1 MRIKSSAPGR
11 ICLFGEHQDYLGF
24 PVIAAAVDLRI
35 TITGEVS
42 QGDMILID
50 LPDLDKKLQFSSKK
64 IVYTSKKDYLQS
76 AVNVLKKKDLYTPKA
91 ITAVLKGNIP
101 IQAGTSSSAALSVAW
116 AGFLLEASENT
127 RIADYRNNL
136 SAIAELAYMTEVEE
150 FNESGG
156 RMDQYTSALGGI
168 VYLDFYQKGGGTPN
182 PFTVSLMSF
191 FRGFISKACFS
202 CKLLHDISQ
211 KMAVT
216 PLPTV
221 VKEFVLGDSLQ
232 AKDTQKTLKRVR
244 TAQEEAFRQ
253 LAQYHEFKDNF
264 HVTYEKAG
272 SFLSKISLDSRPYL
286 EAALINHQ
294 ITDQAKEELLRET
307 PDIQRIAELMN
318 RHQELLRDNL
328 GVSTAKIDTM
338 IENALA
344 AGALAAKINGS
355 GEGGC
360 MFAFCPGKQQ
370 EVAEAIKRAGG
381 VPYIINIGKGLEVKV
396 K

>member
-1 MRIKSSAPGR
+1 MRIQSSAPGR
-11 ICLFGEHQDYLGF
+11 ICLFGDHQDYLGF

-35 TITGEVS
+35 TIEGEVL
-42 QGDMILID
+42 QGDKILID
-50 LPDLDKKLQFSSKK
+50 LPDIDKKLQFNSKE
-64 IVYTSKKDYLQS
+64 IVYTNKKDYLRS

-91 ITAVLKGNIP
+91 VDVVLKGTIP

-116 AGFLLEASENT
+116 TGFLLEASENT

-136 SAIAELAYMTEVEE
+136 AAIAELAYLAEVEE
-150 FNESGG
+150 FGESGG
-156 RMDQYTSALGGI
+156 RMDQYTSAIGGI
-168 VYLDFYQKGGGTPN
+168 VYLDFYE
-182 PFTVSLMSF
+182 
-191 FRGFISKACFS
+191 
-202 CKLLHDISQ
+202 
-211 KMAVT
+211 KMTVT

-221 VKEFVLGDSLQ
+221 VKEFVLGDSMQ

-244 TAQEEAFRQ
+244 TAQEEAFRL

-264 HVTYEKAG
+264 HVTYTKEG
-272 SFLSKISLDSRPYL
+272 PFLSRIPPDFRPYL

-294 ITDQAKEELLRET
+294 ITDQAKEELLKET

-338 IENALA
+338 IENALE

-370 EVAEAIKRAGG
+370 EVAEAIKRAEG
-381 VPYIINIGKGLEVKV
+381 VPYIINIGKGLEVRTV
-396 K
+396 GR

>member
-1 MRIKSSAPGR
+1 MKITSSAPGR

-42 QGDMILID
+42 QGDTINID
-50 LPDLDKKLQFSSKK
+50 LPDIDKKLQFSSKE
-64 IVYTSKKDYLQS
+64 IVYTSKKDYLHS
-76 AVNVLKKKDLYTPKA
+76 VVNVLKKKDLYTPKA
-91 ITAVLKGNIP
+91 ITAVLKGNVP

-116 AGFLLEASENT
+116 TGFLLEASENT

-136 SAIAELAYMTEVEE
+136 AAIAELAYMAEVEE

-156 RMDQYTSALGGI
+156 RMDQYTSAIGGI
-168 VYLDFYQKGGGTPN
+168 VYLDFYQKMT
-182 PFTVSLMSF
+182 
-191 FRGFISKACFS
+191 
-202 CKLLHDISQ
+202 
-211 KMAVT
+211 VT
-216 PLPTV
+216 PLPMV

-253 LAQYHEFKDNF
+253 LAQYLEFKDNF
-264 HVTYEKAG
+264 HVTYEKAWP
-272 SFLSKISLDSRPYL
+272 FLGEISPDSRPYL

-294 ITDQAKEELLRET
+294 ITDQAKEELLKEI
-307 PDIQRIAELMN
+307 PDIQRIAGLMN
-318 RHQELLRDNL
+318 RHQDLLRGNL
-328 GVSTAKIDTM
+328 GVSTAKIDAM
-338 IENALA
+338 IENALK

-370 EVAEAIKRAGG
+370 EVAEAIKSAGG
-381 VPYIINIGKGLEVKV
+381 VPYIINIGKGLEVEV

>member
-1 MRIKSSAPGR
+1 MKIKSSAPGR

-35 TITGEVS
+35 TITGEIS
-42 QGDMILID
+42 RGNTIHID
-50 LPDLDKKLQFSSKK
+50 LPDIDKKLRFSSKK

-76 AVNVLKKKDLYTPKA
+76 AVKVLQKKGLYTPKA

-116 AGFLLEASENT
+116 TGFLLEASENT

-136 SAIAELAYMTEVEE
+136 EAIAELAYMAEVEE

-156 RMDQYTSALGGI
+156 RMDQYTSAIGGI
-168 VYLDFYQKGGGTPN
+168 VYLDFYK
-182 PFTVSLMSF
+182 
-191 FRGFISKACFS
+191 
-202 CKLLHDISQ
+202 KLT
-211 KMAVT
+211 VT
-216 PLPTV
+216 PLPMG
-221 VKEFVLGDSLQ
+221 VKEFVLGDSMEP
-232 AKDTQKTLKRVR
+232 KDTQKTLKRVR
-244 TAQEEAFRQ
+244 TAQEEAFVY
-253 LAQYHEFKDNF
+253 LAKHLEFKDNF
-264 HVTYEKAG
+264 YVTYEEAKPL
-272 SFLSKISLDSRPYL
+272 FKKIPMDYKYYL

-294 ITDQAKEELLRET
+294 ITDQAKVELLKE
-307 PDIQRIAELMN
+307 PPNIQRIAGLMN
-318 RHQELLRDNL
+318 RHQELLRNNL
-328 GVSTAKIDTM
+328 RVSSAKLDAMID
-338 IENALA
+338 EALK

-360 MFAFCPGKQQ
+360 MFAFCPGKQL

-381 VPYIINIGKGLEVKV
+381 VPYVINIGRGLEVEV

>member
-1 MRIKSSAPGR
+1 MKIKSSAPGR

-24 PVIAAAVDLRI
+24 PVISAAVDLRI

-42 QGDMILID
+42 QGETILID
-50 LPDLDKKLQFSSKK
+50 LPDIGKKLQFNSNE
-64 IVYTSKKDYLQS
+64 IVYTSRKDYLQS

-116 AGFLLEASENT
+116 TGFLLEASEKT

-136 SAIAELAYMTEVEE
+136 AAIAELAYMAEVEE

-168 VYLDFYQKGGGTPN
+168 VYLDFYK
-182 PFTVSLMSF
+182 
-191 FRGFISKACFS
+191 
-202 CKLLHDISQ
+202 
-211 KMAVT
+211 KMTVT

-221 VKEFVLGDSLQ
+221 VKEFVLGDSMEP
-232 AKDTQKTLKRVR
+232 KDTQKTLKRVR
-244 TAQEEAFRQ
+244 AAQEEAFAH
-253 LAQYHEFKDNF
+253 LAKHLKFKDNF
-264 HVTYEKAG
+264 HVTYEEAQPFFDKIPMD
-272 SFLSKISLDSRPYL
+272 SKFYL

-294 ITDQAKEELLRET
+294 ITDRAKEELLKET
-307 PDIQRIAELMN
+307 PDMQRIAGLMN
-318 RHQELLRDNL
+318 RHQELLRNNL
-328 GVSTAKIDTM
+328 RVSTAKLDAMIDK
-338 IENALA
+338 ALK
-344 AGALAAKINGS
+344 AGALGAKINGS

-381 VPYIINIGKGLEVKV
+381 APYIINIGKGLEVRTV
-396 K
+396 GQ